1 MIRVMVEGKNERQV
15 LALAERLAAVVAE
28 AAT

>member
-1 MIRVMVEGKNERQV
+1 MIRVMVEGKNEHQV
-15 LALAERLAAVVAE
+15 LTLAERLAAVVAE